1 MNLISDMA
9 GEAVWCKWTAVS
21 PEPFEVEV
29 WGKQPKSG
37 VEGGKQSNRFVRGAT
52 SEEDFGIF
60 VDDTGEPAKREG
72 DQTDE
77 PSRDE
82 RHRPGPSA

>member
-1 MNLISDMA
+1 MA
-9 GEAVWCKWTAVS
+9 GEALWYKWTTVTS
-21 PEPFEVEV
+21 EPSEI
-29 WGKQPKSG
+29 
-37 VEGGKQSNRFVRGAT
+37 EGGKQSNCFVREGT
-52 SEEDFGIF
+52 SEEHFRIF
-60 VDDTGEPAKREG
+60 VDDAGEPAKRAG